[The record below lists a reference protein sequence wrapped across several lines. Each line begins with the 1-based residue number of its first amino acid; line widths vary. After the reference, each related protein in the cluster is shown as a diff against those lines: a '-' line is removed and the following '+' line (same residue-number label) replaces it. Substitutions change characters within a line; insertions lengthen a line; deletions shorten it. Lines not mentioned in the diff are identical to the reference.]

1 MSQSSALGS
10 KPVGKLLVGQ
20 AVPAS
25 IGFLIMSIY
34 GIVDT
39 IFVGKWVGSL
49 AIAAITVVIP
59 ISFLIS
65 SIGMAIGIGGAS
77 VISRCLGS
85 GNKARAGLAFGNQ
98 IALTISLAIGIMVL
112 GFFFREPIL
121 KLFGGRGDILEP
133 ALTYFSGILLGIPFL
148 AWAMMSNN
156 VMRALGAPKM
166 AMLVL
171 LVPAILNMILD
182 PIFIVVMGWGLAGA
196 AWATAFSYVASAI
209 FAVWFFFF
217 SGRSELTVTKKEL
230 LIQLDMV
237 REIFSIGVVTL
248 ARQGT
253 ISILS
258 IVLNNSL
265 FSYGGEL
272 AVSVYGIINRMMMFV
287 NFPVIGITQGFIPIA
302 GYNYGAKQWARVRAV
317 IRLALRNGTGIA
329 SGICALILVF
339 AHLIP
344 GIFTNDMALM
354 EASPMALRIAFIA
367 TPFIT
372 FQLIGSAYFQA
383 IGKPIP
389 ALLLTLTKQGFF
401 LIPLI
406 LILPGFWGLNGIWI
420 AFPIADTLSAAFCY
434 FFLIREA
441 NRTLKPDDGVGQA
454 V

>member
-77 VISRCLGS
+77 VISRALGS
-85 GNKARAGLAFGNQ
+85 DDKSRALLAFGNQ
-98 IALTISLAIGIMVL
+98 VALTISLSIIIMVL
-112 GFFFREPIL
+112 GFYFQEPIL
-121 KLFGGRGDILEP
+121 KLFGGRGDILAP
-133 ALTYFSGILLGIPFL
+133 ASEYFRGILLGIPFL

-156 VMRALGAPKM
+156 VMRALGAPRM
-166 AMLVL
+166 AMFVL
-171 LVPAILNMILD
+171 IVPAVMNMILD
-182 PIFIVVMGWGLAGA
+182 PVFIVGFGWGLSGA
-196 AWATAFSYVASAI
+196 AWATAVSYVASAI
-209 FAVWFFFF
+209 FAIWFFFL
-217 SGRSELTVTKKEL
+217 SGKSELKIGPAEL
-230 LIQLDMV
+230 ILNFPV
-237 REIFSIGVVTL
+237 VKEIFSIGVVTL

-253 ISILS
+253 ISLLS
-258 IVLNNSL
+258 IVLNNGL
-265 FSYGGEL
+265 FTYGGEL

-302 GYNYGAKQWARVRAV
+302 GYNYGAKQGARVREV
-317 IRLALRNGTGIA
+317 IRLAIRYGTGIA
-329 SGICALILVF
+329 TLICALILIG
-339 AHLIP
+339 AHLVPI
-344 GIFTNDMALM
+344 IFTNDQTLID
-354 EASPMALRIAFIA
+354 ASPMALRITFIA

-372 FQLIGSAYFQA
+372 LQLIGSAYFQA

-420 AFPIADTLSAAFCY
+420 SFPIADTLSAAFCY
-434 FFLIREA
+434 YFLIREA
-441 NRTLKPDDGVGQA
+441 NRTLKPTEA
-454 V
+454 ILK

>member
-25 IGFLIMSIY
+25 IGFLVMSIY

-39 IFVGKWVGSL
+39 IFVGQWVGSL
-49 AIAAITVVIP
+49 AIGAITVVIP

-77 VISRCLGS
+77 VISRSLGS
-85 GNKARAGLAFGNQ
+85 DNKPKALLAFGNQ
-98 IALTISLAIGIMVL
+98 IALTISLAVAIMVL
-112 GFFFREPIL
+112 GFYFQTPIL
-121 KLFGGRGDILEP
+121 KLFGGRGNILEP
-133 ALTYFSGILLGIPFL
+133 AAVYFRGILLGIPFL

-166 AMLVL
+166 AMFVL
-171 LVPAILNMILD
+171 LVPAVLNILLD
-182 PIFIVVMGWGLAGA
+182 PLFIVVFDWGLAGA
-196 AWATAFSYVASAI
+196 AWATALSYVASAG

-217 SGRSELTVTKKEL
+217 SGKSELRIGPAQL
-230 LIQLDMV
+230 LLKWDII

-253 ISILS
+253 ISLLA

-265 FSYGGEL
+265 FNYGGEL
-272 AVSVYGIINRMMMFV
+272 AVSVYGIINRMMMLV

-302 GYNYGAKQWARVRAV
+302 GYNYGAKQWSRVRAV
-317 IRLALRNGTGIA
+317 IRLAIRYGTGIA
-329 SGICALILVF
+329 SLLCLGILVF
-339 AHLIP
+339 ADVLA
-344 GIFTNDMALM
+344 GIFTNDTALLD
-354 EASPMALRIAFIA
+354 ASPMAIRIAFVA

-372 FQLIGSAYFQA
+372 LQLIGSAYFQA

-389 ALLLTLTKQGFF
+389 ALFLTLTKQGFF

-420 AFPIADTLSAAFCY
+420 AFPIADTLSAILCY
-434 FFLIREA
+434 YFLIREA
-441 NRTLKPDDGVGQA
+441 NKTLQA
-454 V
+454 TDATG

>member
-25 IGFLIMSIY
+25 IGFLVMSIY

-77 VISRCLGS
+77 VISRSLGS
-85 GNKARAGLAFGNQ
+85 DNKPKALLAFGNQ
-98 IALTISLAIGIMVL
+98 IALTISLAVIIMIL
-112 GFFFREPIL
+112 GFCFQAPIL
-121 KLFGGRGDILEP
+121 KLFGGRGDILAP
-133 ALTYFSGILLGIPFL
+133 ASVYFRGILLGIPFL

-166 AMLVL
+166 AMFVL
-171 LVPAILNMILD
+171 LVPAVLNIILD
-182 PIFIVVMGWGLAGA
+182 PIFIVAFDWGLAGA
-196 AWATAFSYVASAI
+196 AWATAFSYVASAG

-217 SGRSELTVTKKEL
+217 SGRSELRITPVQ
-230 LIQLDMV
+230 LILKWSMV
-237 REIFSIGVVTL
+237 REIFSIGIVTL

-253 ISILS
+253 ISLLA

-265 FSYGGEL
+265 FTYGGEL
-272 AVSVYGIINRMMMFV
+272 AVSVYGIINRMMMLV

-302 GYNYGAKQWARVRAV
+302 GYNYGAKQWSRVRAV
-317 IRLALRNGTGIA
+317 IRLAIRYGTGIA
-329 SGICALILVF
+329 SLLCIGILIF
-339 AHLIP
+339 AHLLAN
-344 GIFTNDMALM
+344 IFTNDAALM
-354 EASPMALRIAFIA
+354 DASPMAIRIAFMA

-372 FQLIGSAYFQA
+372 LQLISSAYFQA

-420 AFPIADTLSAAFCY
+420 AFPIADT
-434 FFLIREA
+434 
-441 NRTLKPDDGVGQA
+441 
-454 V
+454 

>member
-25 IGFLIMSIY
+25 IGFLVMSIY

-77 VISRCLGS
+77 VISRSLGS
-85 GNKARAGLAFGNQ
+85 DNKPKALLAFGNQ
-98 IALTISLAIGIMVL
+98 IALTISLAVIIMIL
-112 GFFFREPIL
+112 GFCFQAPIL
-121 KLFGGRGDILEP
+121 KLFGGRGDILAP
-133 ALTYFSGILLGIPFL
+133 ASVYFRGILLGIPFL

-166 AMLVL
+166 AMFVL
-171 LVPAILNMILD
+171 LVPAVLNIILD
-182 PIFIVVMGWGLAGA
+182 PIFIVAFDWGLAGA
-196 AWATAFSYVASAI
+196 AWATAFSYVASAG

-217 SGRSELTVTKKEL
+217 SGRSELRITPVQ
-230 LIQLDMV
+230 LILKWSMV
-237 REIFSIGVVTL
+237 REIFSIGIVTL

-253 ISILS
+253 ISLLA

-265 FSYGGEL
+265 FTYGGEL
-272 AVSVYGIINRMMMFV
+272 AVSVYGIINRMMMLV

-302 GYNYGAKQWARVRAV
+302 GYNYGAKQWSRVRAV
-317 IRLALRNGTGIA
+317 IRLAIRYGTGIA
-329 SGICALILVF
+329 SLLCIGILIF
-339 AHLIP
+339 AHLLAN
-344 GIFTNDMALM
+344 IFANDAALM
-354 EASPMALRIAFIA
+354 DASPMAIRIAFMA

-372 FQLIGSAYFQA
+372 LQLISSAYFQA

-420 AFPIADTLSAAFCY
+420 AFPIADTLSAVFCY
-434 FFLIREA
+434 YFLIREA
-441 NRTLKPDDGVGQA
+441 NRTLQVADQ
-454 V
+454 

>member
-25 IGFLIMSIY
+25 IGFLVMSIY

-77 VISRCLGS
+77 VISRSLGS
-85 GNKARAGLAFGNQ
+85 DNKPKALLAFGNQ
-98 IALTISLAIGIMVL
+98 IALTISLAVIIMIL
-112 GFFFREPIL
+112 GFCFQAPIL
-121 KLFGGRGDILEP
+121 KLFGGRGDILAP
-133 ALTYFSGILLGIPFL
+133 ASVYFRGILLGIPFL

-166 AMLVL
+166 AMFVL
-171 LVPAILNMILD
+171 LVPAVLNIILD
-182 PIFIVVMGWGLAGA
+182 PIFIVAFDWGLAGA
-196 AWATAFSYVASAI
+196 AWATAFSYVASAG

-217 SGRSELTVTKKEL
+217 SGRSELRITPVQ
-230 LIQLDMV
+230 LILKWSMV
-237 REIFSIGVVTL
+237 REIFSIGIVTL

-253 ISILS
+253 ISLLA

-265 FSYGGEL
+265 FTYGGEL
-272 AVSVYGIINRMMMFV
+272 AVSVYGIINRMMMLV

-302 GYNYGAKQWARVRAV
+302 GYNYGAKQWSRVRAV
-317 IRLALRNGTGIA
+317 IRLAIRYGTGIA
-329 SGICALILVF
+329 SLLCIGILIF
-339 AHLIP
+339 AHLLAN
-344 GIFTNDMALM
+344 IFTNDAALM
-354 EASPMALRIAFIA
+354 DASPMAIRIAFMA

-372 FQLIGSAYFQA
+372 LQLISSAYFQA

-420 AFPIADTLSAAFCY
+420 AFPIADTLSAVFCY
-434 FFLIREA
+434 YFLIREA
-441 NRTLKPDDGVGQA
+441 NRTLQVADQ
-454 V
+454 

>member
-25 IGFLIMSIY
+25 IGFLVMSIY

-77 VISRCLGS
+77 VISRSLGS
-85 GNKARAGLAFGNQ
+85 DNKPKALLAFGNQ
-98 IALTISLAIGIMVL
+98 IALTISLAVIIMIL
-112 GFFFREPIL
+112 GFCFQAPIL
-121 KLFGGRGDILEP
+121 KLFGGRGDILAP
-133 ALTYFSGILLGIPFL
+133 ASVYFRGILLGIPFL

-166 AMLVL
+166 AMFVL
-171 LVPAILNMILD
+171 LVPAVLNIILD
-182 PIFIVVMGWGLAGA
+182 PIFIVAFDWGLAGA
-196 AWATAFSYVASAI
+196 AWATALSYVASAG

-217 SGRSELTVTKKEL
+217 SGRSELRITPMQ
-230 LIQLDMV
+230 LILKWSMV
-237 REIFSIGVVTL
+237 REIFSIGIVTL

-253 ISILS
+253 ISLLA

-265 FSYGGEL
+265 FTYGGEL
-272 AVSVYGIINRMMMFV
+272 AVSVYGIINRMMMLV

-302 GYNYGAKQWARVRAV
+302 GYNYGAKQWSRVRAV
-317 IRLALRNGTGIA
+317 IRLAIRYGTGIA
-329 SGICALILVF
+329 SLLCIGILIF
-339 AHLIP
+339 AHLLAN
-344 GIFTNDMALM
+344 IFTNDAALM
-354 EASPMALRIAFIA
+354 DASPMAIRIAFMA

-372 FQLIGSAYFQA
+372 LQLISSAYFQA

-420 AFPIADTLSAAFCY
+420 AFPIADTLSAVFCY
-434 FFLIREA
+434 YFLIREA
-441 NRTLKPDDGVGQA
+441 NRTLRVADH
-454 V
+454 

>member
-25 IGFLIMSIY
+25 IGFLVMSIY

-77 VISRCLGS
+77 VISRSLGS
-85 GNKARAGLAFGNQ
+85 DNKPKALLAFGNQ
-98 IALTISLAIGIMVL
+98 IALTISLAVIIMIL
-112 GFFFREPIL
+112 GFCFQAPIL
-121 KLFGGRGDILEP
+121 KLFGGRGDILAP
-133 ALTYFSGILLGIPFL
+133 ASVYFRGILLGIPFL

-166 AMLVL
+166 AMCVLV
-171 LVPAILNMILD
+171 VPAVLNIILD
-182 PIFIVVMGWGLAGA
+182 PIFIVAFDWGLAGA
-196 AWATAFSYVASAI
+196 AWATAFSYVASAG

-217 SGRSELTVTKKEL
+217 SGRSELRITPVQ
-230 LIQLDMV
+230 LILKWSMV
-237 REIFSIGVVTL
+237 REIFSIGIVTL

-253 ISILS
+253 ISLLA

-265 FSYGGEL
+265 FTYGGEL
-272 AVSVYGIINRMMMFV
+272 AVSVYGIINRMMMLV

-302 GYNYGAKQWARVRAV
+302 GYNYGAKQWSRVRAV
-317 IRLALRNGTGIA
+317 IRLAIRYGTGIA
-329 SGICALILVF
+329 SLLCIGILIF
-339 AHLIP
+339 AHLLAN
-344 GIFTNDMALM
+344 IFTNDAALM
-354 EASPMALRIAFIA
+354 DASPMAIRIAFMA

-372 FQLIGSAYFQA
+372 LQLISSAYFQA

-420 AFPIADTLSAAFCY
+420 AFPIADTLSAVFCY
-434 FFLIREA
+434 YFLIREA
-441 NRTLKPDDGVGQA
+441 NRTLQVADQ
-454 V
+454 

>member
-10 KPVGKLLVGQ
+10 KPIGKLLVGQ

-98 IALTISLAIGIMVL
+98 IALTISLAIAIMVL
-112 GFFFREPIL
+112 GYFFMEPIL
-121 KLFGGRGDILEP
+121 KLFGGRGDILAP
-133 ALTYFSGILLGIPFL
+133 ALTYFRGILLGIPFL

-171 LVPAILNMILD
+171 LVPAVLNMILD
-182 PIFIVVMGWGLAGA
+182 PIFIVVMSWGLAGA
-196 AWATAFSYVASAI
+196 AWATALSYVASAI

-217 SGRSELTVTKKEL
+217 SGRAELVITRKEL
-230 LIQLDMV
+230 VLKYDMV

-302 GYNYGAKQWARVRAV
+302 GYNYGAKQWTRVRAV

-344 GIFTNDMALM
+344 GIFTNDGALM
-354 EASPMALRIAFIA
+354 EASPMALRIAFMA

-383 IGKPIP
+383 IGKPTP

-420 AFPIADTLSAAFCY
+420 AFPIADILSAAFCY

-441 NRTLKPDDGVGQA
+441 NRTLKPDDGVGQ
-454 V
+454 VV

>member
-25 IGFLIMSIY
+25 IGFLVMSIY

-77 VISRCLGS
+77 VISRSLGS
-85 GNKARAGLAFGNQ
+85 DNKPKALLAFGNQ
-98 IALTISLAIGIMVL
+98 IALTISLAVIIMIL
-112 GFFFREPIL
+112 GFCFQAPIL
-121 KLFGGRGDILEP
+121 KLFGGRGDILAP
-133 ALTYFSGILLGIPFL
+133 ASVYFRGILLGIPFL

-166 AMLVL
+166 AMFVL
-171 LVPAILNMILD
+171 LVPAVLNIILD
-182 PIFIVVMGWGLAGA
+182 PIFIVAFDWGLAGA
-196 AWATAFSYVASAI
+196 AWATAFSYVASAG

-217 SGRSELTVTKKEL
+217 SGRSELRITPMQ
-230 LIQLDMV
+230 LILKWSMV
-237 REIFSIGVVTL
+237 REIFSIGIVTL

-253 ISILS
+253 ISLLA

-265 FSYGGEL
+265 FTYGGEL
-272 AVSVYGIINRMMMFV
+272 AVSVYGIINRMMMLV

-302 GYNYGAKQWARVRAV
+302 GYNYGAKQWSRVRAV
-317 IRLALRNGTGIA
+317 IRLAIRYGTGIA
-329 SGICALILVF
+329 SLLCIGILIF
-339 AHLIP
+339 AHLLAN
-344 GIFTNDMALM
+344 IFTNDAALM
-354 EASPMALRIAFIA
+354 DASPMAIRIAFMA

-372 FQLIGSAYFQA
+372 LQLISSAYFQA

-406 LILPGFWGLNGIWI
+406 LILPSFWGLNGIWI
-420 AFPIADTLSAAFCY
+420 AFPIADTLSAVFCY
-434 FFLIREA
+434 YFLIREA
-441 NRTLKPDDGVGQA
+441 NRTLQVADH
-454 V
+454 

>member
-25 IGFLIMSIY
+25 IGFLVMSIY

-77 VISRCLGS
+77 VISRSLGS
-85 GNKARAGLAFGNQ
+85 DNKPKALLAFGNQ
-98 IALTISLAIGIMVL
+98 IALTISLAVIIMIL
-112 GFFFREPIL
+112 GFCFQAPIL
-121 KLFGGRGDILEP
+121 KLFGGRGDILAP
-133 ALTYFSGILLGIPFL
+133 ASVYFRGILLGIPFL

-166 AMLVL
+166 AMFVL
-171 LVPAILNMILD
+171 LVPAVLNIILD
-182 PIFIVVMGWGLAGA
+182 PIFIVAFDWGLAGA
-196 AWATAFSYVASAI
+196 AWATALSYVASAG

-217 SGRSELTVTKKEL
+217 SGRSELRITPMQ
-230 LIQLDMV
+230 LILKWSMV
-237 REIFSIGVVTL
+237 REIFSIGIVTL

-253 ISILS
+253 ISLLA

-265 FSYGGEL
+265 FTYGGEL
-272 AVSVYGIINRMMMFV
+272 AVSVYGIINRMMMLV

-302 GYNYGAKQWARVRAV
+302 GYNYGAKQWSRVRAV
-317 IRLALRNGTGIA
+317 IRLAIRYGTGIA
-329 SGICALILVF
+329 SLLCIGILIF
-339 AHLIP
+339 AHLLAN
-344 GIFTNDMALM
+344 IFTNDAALM
-354 EASPMALRIAFIA
+354 DASPMAIRIAFMA

-372 FQLIGSAYFQA
+372 LQLISSAYFQA

-420 AFPIADTLSAAFCY
+420 AFPIADTLSAVFCY
-434 FFLIREA
+434 YFLIREA
-441 NRTLKPDDGVGQA
+441 NRTLQVADH
-454 V
+454 